1 MTGRVAAAIRAL
13 CAATLFAA
21 AVARAAAAQ
30 TIGCTADPLTT
41 GQCTT
46 SASVTLRTNLV
57 LQLTLSA
64 GGTTLTM
71 PPGNAFDLSGLDTS
85 FTAGPTVTV
94 VSSVPWSLQIA
105 SSTTSWTVVPAL
117 PAPKP
122 ASDMTYTWAGPV
134 ASSGSAVGL
143 STTAT
148 TVTQSTSQGRLPQVA
163 IGLAYAAIWSIA
175 TDGPGTYSMTIVFS
189 MTAP

>member
-1 MTGRVAAAIRAL
+1 MTGPVAAVIRAL

-30 TIGCTADPLTT
+30 SISCTADPLTT

-57 LQLTLSA
+57 LQITLSA
-64 GGTTLTM
+64 GSTTLTM
-71 PPGNAFDLSGLDTS
+71 PPGNGFDLSGVDTS

-105 SSTTSWTVVPAL
+105 ASTASWTVVPAL
-117 PAPKP
+117 PAAKP

-143 STTAT
+143 SMTAT

-163 IGLAYAAIWSIA
+163 LALSYAAIWRIA
-175 TDGPGTYSMTIVFS
+175 TDGPGIYSLTIVFN

>member
-1 MTGRVAAAIRAL
+1 MTGPVAAVIRAL

-21 AVARAAAAQ
+21 VVARAAAAQ
-30 TIGCTADPLTT
+30 TISCTADPLTT

-46 SASVTLRTNLV
+46 SASVALRTNRV
-57 LQLTLSA
+57 LQITLSA
-64 GGTTLTM
+64 GSTTLTM
-71 PPGNAFDLSGLDTS
+71 PSGNGFDLSGVDTS

-105 SSTTSWTVVPAL
+105 ASTTSWTVVPAL
-117 PAPKP
+117 PAAKP

-143 STTAT
+143 SMTAT

-163 IGLAYAAIWSIA
+163 LALAYAAIWRIA
-175 TDGPGTYSMTIVFS
+175 TNGPGIYSLTIVFS